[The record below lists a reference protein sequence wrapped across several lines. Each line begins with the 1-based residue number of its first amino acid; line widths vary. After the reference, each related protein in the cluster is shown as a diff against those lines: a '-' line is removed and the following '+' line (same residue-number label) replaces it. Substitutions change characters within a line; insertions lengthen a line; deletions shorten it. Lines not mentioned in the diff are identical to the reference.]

1 MEQTK
6 IKFENKRMVEVIS
19 RTGVYIIF
27 AILIVG
33 FSCAN
38 SRFLTIDNLLLILQQ
53 AAPLGIATIGMT
65 FVMVTGGIDISLG
78 RNMFFVSAVVSY
90 LVGAGGFIP
99 LSLFETPLGY
109 ILVIL
114 IALVLGCLIGYLN
127 GILTAKFCILPFI
140 VTLSVGS
147 ILRGIGL
154 SFTAS
159 ATPSMVFFSPIS
171 NGRVFGI
178 PVVIIMFVLALIVF
192 DFILKKTV
200 FGRQIMAIG
209 NSKEAAAKAGIK
221 VHKTIILTYVLCGA
235 LAAFSGILSA
245 GQIGGVALSFG
256 EGNEFVAISA
266 AVIGGTSLFGGKG
279 KIIPGTIVGIVLI
292 TTIMNG
298 LAMMNASPYVYT
310 IVRGLI
316 IFAAV
321 MLDSFNFKGHVK

>member
-1 MEQTK
+1 MERVN
-6 IKFENKRMVEVIS
+6 IKFDNKNMVEIIS
-19 RTGVYIIF
+19 KAGIYIIF
-27 AILIVG
+27 AVLIVG
-33 FSCAN
+33 FSSAN
-38 SRFLTIDNLLLILQQ
+38 SRFLTIGNLLLILQQ
-53 AAPLGIATIGMT
+53 AAPIGIATIGMT

-78 RNMFFVSAVVSY
+78 RTMFFVAAVISY

-99 LSLFETPLGY
+99 ISMFETPLGY
-109 ILVIL
+109 MLVII
-114 IALVLGCLIGYLN
+114 IALILGCLIGYLN
-127 GILTAKFCILPFI
+127 GVITARFNILPFI
-140 VTLSVGS
+140 VTLSMGS
-147 ILRGIGL
+147 ILRGMGL
-154 SFTAS
+154 AFTKS

-171 NGRVFGI
+171 NGKIFGI
-178 PVVIIMFVLALIVF
+178 PVVIIMFIAALLTF
-192 DFILKKTV
+192 DFVLKKSV

-221 VHKTIILTYVLCGA
+221 VKKTIILTYVICGA

-266 AVIGGTSLFGGKG
+266 AVIGGTSLFGGKA

>member
-1 MEQTK
+1 MEK
-6 IKFENKRMVEVIS
+6 VKMLHSNKNMVEIIS
-19 RTGVYIIF
+19 KAGIYIIF

-33 FSCAN
+33 FSAAN
-38 SRFLTIDNLLLILQQ
+38 SRFLTVANLLLILQQ
-53 AAPLGIATIGMT
+53 AAPIGIATIGMT

-78 RNMFFVSAVVSY
+78 RTMFFVAAVISY
-90 LVGAGGFIP
+90 LAGAGGFIP
-99 LSLFETPLGY
+99 DSLFSTPIGY

-114 IALVLGCLIGYLN
+114 IALALGCLIGYIN
-127 GILTAKFCILPFI
+127 GVFTARFNILPFI

-147 ILRGIGL
+147 VLRGIGL
-154 SFTAS
+154 SFTDS

-171 NGRVFGI
+171 NGRLFGI
-178 PVVIIMFVLALIVF
+178 PVVIFMFVIALFSF
-192 DFILKKTV
+192 DFVLKKTV

-221 VHKTIILTYVLCGA
+221 VNKTIILTYVICGA
-235 LAAFSGILSA
+235 LAAFSGLLSA

-266 AVIGGTSLFGGKG
+266 AVIGGTSLFGGKA

-321 MLDSFNFKGHVK
+321 MLDSINFKGHVK